1 MESAIRYYEMKYA
14 NDTSQAF
21 IHLIRE
27 IGQIAFGMETNN
39 KPVLEA
45 KVVEATALLR
55 FLAHKCEI
63 DLDSKIEVTYAKK
76 IIQFEKRKP

>member
-14 NDTSQAF
+14 NNTSQDF

-45 KVVEATALLR
+45 KVPEATALLH
-55 FLAHKCEI
+55 FLAQKYEI
-63 DLDSKIEVTYAKK
+63 DVDSKIEATYAKK
-76 IIQFEKRKP
+76 IIQFENRKP